1 MSVLPAEL
9 QTATRA
15 VPTFLIEISN
25 MKDST
30 VRLGRISNTED
41 TIAAISTPLGE
52 SGIGIVRLSGKNSI
66 PIADKIF
73 KGDISPSKA
82 ESHKANY
89 GKIVSVEDN
98 EIIDEVYLTVFRA
111 PKSYTKEDL
120 VEISCHGSPFV
131 LYRVLEEMIKAGAR
145 LANPGEFTLRAFL
158 NGRIDLTQA
167 EAVVEIIKAKT
178 DLSLKQ
184 GLKHLQ
190 GELSERLNLIRE
202 EMINILAELEAR
214 IDFPE
219 DEIEEIDRS
228 TVQMKMEKIESE
240 IKSLIDTYEEGKIL
254 KEGLRLVIVGKTNV
268 GKSSLLNAFLKEE
281 RAIVTPIPGTTR
293 DAISE
298 YTNFKG
304 LPVRLTDTAGFRFSQ
319 DKIEI
324 EGIKRTKIEINKAD
338 FILLVIDA
346 STGVTD
352 EDRELEKE
360 LSDFG
365 HFVVIN
371 KVDLVSDEEV
381 GGIELIFSEK
391 VKKIH
396 RISALKGIGI
406 EELKGKIAEE
416 VFFSKKG
423 LDQSAFGGLITNLRH
438 KEALSKA
445 VQSLGL
451 AKESLLKNMS
461 FEFVALDLRVA
472 LDSIGEIVG
481 KVVTEDILNKIFSEF
496 CIGK

>member
-1 MSVLPAEL
+1 MEKS
-9 QTATRA
+9 
-15 VPTFLIEISN
+15 
-25 MKDST
+25 
-30 VRLGRISNTED
+30 LGYLSDTED
-41 TIAAISTPLGE
+41 TITAISTPFGE
-52 SGIGIVRLSGKNSI
+52 SGIGIVRISGKKAVS
-66 PIADKIF
+66 IADKIF
-73 KGDISPSKA
+73 KGEILPSKA

-89 GKIVSVEDN
+89 GKLISPDSRQV
-98 EIIDEVYLTVFRA
+98 IDEVYLTVFKA

-120 VEISCHGSPFV
+120 VEISCHGSPYV
-131 LYRVLEEMIKAGAR
+131 LYRVLQEIIKSGAR

-167 EAVVEIIKAKT
+167 EAVAEIIKAKT
-178 DLSLKQ
+178 DLSLKHS
-184 GLKHLQ
+184 LKHLQ
-190 GELSERLNLIRE
+190 GELSEKLNLIRE
-202 EMINILAELEAR
+202 ELISILAELEAR

-219 DEIEEIDRS
+219 EEIEELDRT
-228 TVQMKMEKIESE
+228 TVLEKIEKIESQ

-254 KEGLRLVIVGKTNV
+254 REGLRVVIVGKTNV

-293 DAISE
+293 DVISE

-304 LPVRLTDTAGFRFSQ
+304 LPVRLTDTAGFRVSK

-324 EGIKRTKIEINKAD
+324 EGIKKTKIEISKAD
-338 FILLVIDA
+338 FIVFVVDA
-346 STGVTD
+346 ETGITK
-352 EDRELEKE
+352 EDKDLEKE
-360 LSDFG
+360 LPDYNYLIA
-365 HFVVIN
+365 IN
-371 KVDLVSDEEV
+371 KVDLVPD
-381 GGIELIFSEK
+381 EK
-391 VKKIH
+391 VKEIEKKLSEGLEQKEISKKIH
-396 RISALKGIGI
+396 NISALKGWGI
-406 EELKGKIAEE
+406 EELKEKIASE

-445 VQSLGL
+445 VQSLSL

-472 LDSIGEIVG
+472 LDSVGEIVG

>member
-1 MSVLPAEL
+1 
-9 QTATRA
+9 
-15 VPTFLIEISN
+15 
-25 MKDST
+25 MKDFT
-30 VRLGRISNTED
+30 GYLSNTED
-41 TIAAISTPLGE
+41 TITAISTPLGE
-52 SGIGIVRLSGKNSI
+52 SGIGIVRLSGRNSI
-66 PIADKIF
+66 SIADKIF
-73 KGDISPSKA
+73 KGDISPGKA

-89 GKIVSVEDN
+89 GKIISAED
-98 EIIDEVYLTVFRA
+98 EIIDEVYLTVFKA

-131 LYRVLEEMIKAGAR
+131 LYRVLQEIIKSGAR

-158 NGRIDLTQA
+158 NGRIDLAQA
-167 EAVVEIIKAKT
+167 EAVAEIIKAKT

-202 EMINILAELEAR
+202 ELINLLAELEAR
-214 IDFPE
+214 IDFP
-219 DEIEEIDRS
+219 DEEIKELSRS
-228 TVQMKMEKIESE
+228 DILEKMQKIGSN

-360 LSDFG
+360 LSEFG
-365 HFVVIN
+365 HIIVIN
-371 KVDLVSDEEV
+371 KVDLDSDERIRE
-381 GGIELIFSEK
+381 IELSFVEK
-391 VKKIH
+391 SKKIH
-396 RISALKGIGI
+396 KISALKGTGI
-406 EELKGKIAEE
+406 EELKEKIADE

-423 LDQSAFGGLITNLRH
+423 LDQEIIISNLRH

>member
-1 MSVLPAEL
+1 
-9 QTATRA
+9 
-15 VPTFLIEISN
+15 
-25 MKDST
+25 MKNST
-30 VRLGRISNTED
+30 GYLSNTED
-41 TIAAISTPLGE
+41 TITAISTPLGE
-52 SGIGIVRLSGKNSI
+52 SGIGIVRLSGKKSI
-66 PIADKIF
+66 SIADKIF
-73 KGDISPSKA
+73 KGDISPLKA

-89 GKIVSVEDN
+89 GHIVSADN
-98 EIIDEVYLTVFRA
+98 CEIIDEVYLTIFKS

-131 LYRVLEEMIKAGAR
+131 LYRVLEEIIKSGAR

-202 EMINILAELEAR
+202 ELINVLAELEAR

-219 DEIEEIDRS
+219 DEIEEMDKS
-228 TVQMKMEKIESE
+228 TVLGQMKKIESE
-240 IKSLIDTYEEGKIL
+240 VKSLIDTYEEGKIL

-281 RAIVTPIPGTTR
+281 RAIVTPIHGTTR

-352 EDRELEKE
+352 EDKELEKDLAE
-360 LSDFG
+360 FG
-365 HFVVIN
+365 HLIVIN
-371 KVDLVSDEEV
+371 KVDLVSDEKVRE
-381 GGIELIFSEK
+381 IELSFAEK
-391 VKKIH
+391 TKKIQ
-396 RISALKGIGI
+396 RISALKGTGI
-406 EELKGKIAEE
+406 EELKGKIANE

-423 LDQSAFGGLITNLRH
+423 LDQSGLGELITNIRH
-438 KEALSKA
+438 KEALTRA
-445 VQSLGL
+445 VQSLSL
-451 AKESLLKNMS
+451 AKESWLKNMS

-472 LDSIGEIVG
+472 LDAIGEIVG

>member
-1 MSVLPAEL
+1 
-9 QTATRA
+9 
-15 VPTFLIEISN
+15 
-25 MKDST
+25 MKNST
-30 VRLGRISNTED
+30 GYLSNTED
-41 TIAAISTPLGE
+41 TITAISTPLGE
-52 SGIGIVRLSGKNSI
+52 SGIGIVRLSGKKSI
-66 PIADKIF
+66 SIADKIF
-73 KGDISPSKA
+73 KGDISPIKA

-89 GKIVSVEDN
+89 GNIISADN
-98 EIIDEVYLTVFRA
+98 GEIIDEVYLTVFRA

-120 VEISCHGSPFV
+120 VEISCHGSPYL
-131 LYRVLEEMIKAGAR
+131 LYRVLQELIKSGAR

-202 EMINILAELEAR
+202 ELINVLAELEAR

-219 DEIEEIDRS
+219 DEIEEMDKS
-228 TVQMKMEKIESE
+228 TVLGQMKKIESE
-240 IKSLIDTYEEGKIL
+240 VKSLIDTYEEGKIL

-281 RAIVTPIPGTTR
+281 RAIVTPIHGTTR

-352 EDRELEKE
+352 EDKELEKDLAE
-360 LSDFG
+360 FG
-365 HFVVIN
+365 HLIVIN
-371 KVDLVSDEEV
+371 KVDLVSDEKVRE
-381 GGIELIFSEK
+381 IELSFAEK
-391 VKKIH
+391 TKKIQ
-396 RISALKGIGI
+396 RISALKGTGI
-406 EELKGKIAEE
+406 EELKGKIANE

-423 LDQSAFGGLITNLRH
+423 LDQSGLGELITNIRH
-438 KEALSKA
+438 KEALTRA
-445 VQSLGL
+445 VQSLSL
-451 AKESLLKNMS
+451 AKESWLKNMS

-472 LDSIGEIVG
+472 LDAIGEIVG

>member
-1 MSVLPAEL
+1 
-9 QTATRA
+9 
-15 VPTFLIEISN
+15 

-30 VRLGRISNTED
+30 VRRRRISNTED
-41 TIAAISTPLGE
+41 TIAAISTPFGE

-66 PIADKIF
+66 SIADKIF

-89 GKIVSVEDN
+89 GKIISADDGQ
-98 EIIDEVYLTVFRA
+98 IIDEVYLTVFRA

-131 LYRVLEEMIKAGAR
+131 LYRVLQEIIKSGAR

-167 EAVVEIIKAKT
+167 EAVAEIIKAKT
-178 DLSLKQ
+178 ELSLEHS
-184 GLKHLQ
+184 LRHLQ
-190 GELSERLNLIRE
+190 GELSGKINLIRE
-202 EMINILAELEAR
+202 ELINILAELEAR

-219 DEIEEIDRS
+219 EEIEEIDRS
-228 TVQMKMEKIESE
+228 VVQKKMQKIESD

-254 KEGLRLVIVGKTNV
+254 KEGLRMVIVGKTNV

-346 STGVTD
+346 STGVTN

-360 LSDFG
+360 LFDFS
-365 HFVVIN
+365 HIIVIN
-371 KVDLVSDEEV
+371 KVDLVSDEKVRE
-381 GGIELIFSEK
+381 IEQSFLEK
-391 VKKIH
+391 AKKIQK
-396 RISALKGIGI
+396 ISALKGTGI
-406 EELKGKIAEE
+406 EELKGKIADE

-438 KEALSKA
+438 KEALSRA
-445 VQSLGL
+445 VQSLSL